1 MTHHERKEM
10 RISKRVK
17 LLIAS
22 LATVL
27 SVTAV
32 PAHANVNLQGS
43 GASFVGNVVDACKI
57 GFNKKSGNSVAY
69 NPAGSSTGVRNA
81 DANIGDFWF
90 SDAAHLAST
99 RRSSVINIPVV
110 AAPIAVLHN
119 LPARTQLYLSP
130 ETVAGIFA
138 GQITKWNDPKI
149 QADNNRSVTEVVYRK
164 GKDGN
169 VLKDKNGNNIIL
181 RTRTKNIRYTL
192 PNKDIK
198 VFYRSDGS
206 GTTNNFTRYLNA
218 VAPSIFTKPANNAF
232 TTAFPGDLNAAGNR
246 GRIVGASQ
254 SQGVALNAGQTKYS
268 ITYAEVSFAA
278 PNNLKVAAIGN
289 AAGNFVLPNST
300 STSAF
305 IGGSRIDAT
314 TGAVSFDYQTKEPG
328 AYGLSIVSYLLF
340 DTDPKDKARGK
351 AVKEWAQYL
360 LTEDCINGDAKNTG
374 FIVLTGK
381 VRDTVEGFISRI
393 KL

>member
-1 MTHHERKEM
+1 MKL
-10 RISKRVK
+10 SKRARV
-17 LLIAS
+17 LIVS
-22 LATVL
+22 LVTVL

-32 PAHANVNLQGS
+32 PAYAVDLQGS
-43 GASFVGNVVDACKI
+43 GASFVGNVVDACKT
-57 GFNKKSGNSVAY
+57 GFAKKSDHTISY

-81 DANIGDFWF
+81 DGNIGDFWF

-99 RRSSVINIPVV
+99 RRSSVINVPLV
-110 AAPIAVLHN
+110 AAPIAVLHS

-130 ETVAGIFA
+130 ETLAGIFA
-138 GQITKWNDPKI
+138 GTITKWNDPKI
-149 QADNNRSVTEVVYRK
+149 VADNNREVTNVVYRQ

-169 VLKDKNGNNIIL
+169 VLKDKNGNNVVL
-181 RTRTKNIRYTL
+181 RTQKRNIRYTL

-232 TTAFPGDLNAAGNR
+232 TTAFPGDINAAGNR

-254 SQGVALNAGQTKYS
+254 SQGVALNAGKTKYS

-278 PNNLKVAAIGN
+278 PNNLKVAAIQN
-289 AAGNFVLPNST
+289 ESGNFILPTST
-300 STSAF
+300 STSAL
-305 IGGSRIDAT
+305 IGGSKVDER
-314 TGAVSFDYQTKEPG
+314 TGAVTLDYKTNEPG
-328 AYGLSIVSYLLF
+328 AYPLSIVSYMLY
-340 DTDPKDKARGK
+340 DTEPKDKARGK
-351 AVKEWAQYL
+351 AVKEWAEYL

-381 VRDTVEGFISRI
+381 IKETVLEFLNRA